1 MRPLYYREKLEPGV
15 YKIHDHGYVFLE
27 EHGVLKMEAKCG
39 HWARE
44 DDIEEDGSC
53 PDCWSENHLCAQCG
67 EFELELHEGDDGL
80 KYCPKCY
87 IEYLEEQLQRRNG
100 MDLNE
105 FVTWQK
111 EKPTQRQV
119 EIKIQNPETTI
130 WVYDF
135 DFMVGQ
141 TVKSIEEINLAGI
154 KEAREKAE
162 YERLRAKFEEAK

>member
-15 YKIHDHGYVFLE
+15 FKIHDHGYVFLE
-27 EHGVLKMEAKCG
+27 DHGVLKMEAKCG

-53 PDCWSENHLCAQCG
+53 PDCWRENHLCAQCG

-87 IEYLEEQLQRRNG
+87 IELLEEQLQRRNS

-105 FVTWQK
+105 FVTWQA
-111 EKPTQRQV
+111 EKPGKRSANITIETSGEV
-119 EIKIQNPETTI
+119 KIWFT
-130 WVYDF
+130 
-135 DFMVGQ
+135 
-141 TVKSIEEINLAGI
+141 K
-154 KEAREKAE
+154 
-162 YERLRAKFEEAK
+162 